1 MWACGSR
8 VVFSRA
14 KRTRSSS
21 ASSGVTHRSIPP
33 KWSGSLT
40 LPVSL
45 PVSWTRAGDVNIA
58 PPPSIVDSDATGRS
72 RFMSHAAHAAARA
85 AAGV

>member
-40 LPVSL
+40 LPTL
-45 PVSWTRAGDVNIA
+45 L
-58 PPPSIVDSDATGRS
+58 RS
-72 RFMSHAAHAAARA
+72 GGW
-85 AAGV
+85 GVR